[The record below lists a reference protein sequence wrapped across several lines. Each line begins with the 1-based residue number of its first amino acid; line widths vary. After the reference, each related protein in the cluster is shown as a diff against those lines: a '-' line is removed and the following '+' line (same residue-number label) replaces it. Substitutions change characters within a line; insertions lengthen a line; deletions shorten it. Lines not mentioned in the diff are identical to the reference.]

1 MPAASRLSALDG
13 LRGIAA
19 LVVVVHHAL
28 LVSPS
33 LAAAYYGGDVPENPL
48 RIALVYTPLHLVW
61 GGAEAVVV
69 FFVLSG
75 FVLARAVRSR
85 SFDWFSYF
93 PSRVLRLYVPVIG
106 AIAFAYAI
114 LLLPHDGATSSP
126 WLIHRDHGYPVHD
139 ILQDLTLLGGTSGV
153 VSPLWTLRWEII
165 FSLLLPVAAYA
176 VRLIPAWALGL
187 ACVVVSAVGASRG
200 VAALQY
206 LPIFGVGVAIEGEW
220 DRIGRVVGRMTRRAG
235 ALVWAGLLVLA
246 AVMLSARWELLAPL
260 GHDASAAISQAPIVI
275 GAGIL
280 VIAAVHCTT
289 LQRVLTWR
297 PVAWLGAVSF
307 SLYLIHEP
315 LVILMANITDAAV
328 WTVVTAVPLAVFVAW
343 VFWLIVERPA
353 HQLARTVRA
362 KAVWPTADEHGSSA
376 TENRELD
383 AGPGDD
389 DRTGEREAVRSAAP

>member
-1 MPAASRLSALDG
+1 MPAANRLSALDG

-33 LAAAYYGGDVPENPL
+33 LAAAYFGGDVQETPW

-93 PSRVLRLYVPVIG
+93 PSRILRLYLPVLG
-106 AIAFAYAI
+106 AVAFGFGV
-114 LLLPHDGATSSP
+114 LLLPHDGATTSP
-126 WLIHRDHGYPVHD
+126 WLLDRDAGYPFHD
-139 ILQDLTLLGGTSGV
+139 IVQDITLLGGTSGV

-176 VRLIPAWALGL
+176 ARLIPAWVLGVACIAL
-187 ACVVVSAVGASRG
+187 SAVGASQD

-206 LPIFGVGVAIEGEW
+206 LPVFGVGVAIEGEW
-220 DRIGRVVGRMTRRAG
+220 DRIGAVVGRMTRRAG
-235 ALVWAGLLVLA
+235 AFVWAGMLLLA
-246 AVMLSARWELLAPL
+246 AVLLSMHWELGGLL
-260 GHDASAAISQAPIVI
+260 GHAAAVTIAQAPIVI

-289 LQRVLTWR
+289 LRRVLTWR

-307 SLYLIHEP
+307 SL
-315 LVILMANITDAAV
+315 
-328 WTVVTAVPLAVFVAW
+328 
-343 VFWLIVERPA
+343 
-353 HQLARTVRA
+353 
-362 KAVWPTADEHGSSA
+362 
-376 TENRELD
+376 
-383 AGPGDD
+383 
-389 DRTGEREAVRSAAP
+389 

>member
-1 MPAASRLSALDG
+1 MPAANRLSALDG

-33 LAAAYYGGDVPENPL
+33 LAAAYFGGDVQETPW

-85 SFDWFSYF
+85 SFDWFAYF
-93 PSRVLRLYVPVIG
+93 PSRILRLYVPVIG
-106 AIAFAYAI
+106 AVAFGFAV
-114 LLLPHDGATSSP
+114 LLLPHDGATTSP
-126 WLIHRDHGYPVHD
+126 WLLDRDAGYPFHD
-139 ILQDLTLLGGTSGV
+139 ILQDITLLGGTSGV

-176 VRLIPAWALGL
+176 ARLIPAWVLGVACIAL
-187 ACVVVSAVGASRG
+187 SAVGASQD

-206 LPIFGVGVAIEGEW
+206 LPVFGVGVAIEGEW
-220 DRIGRVVGRMTRRAG
+220 DRIGRVVERMTRRAG
-235 ALVWAGLLVLA
+235 AFVWAGMLLLA
-246 AVMLSARWELLAPL
+246 AVLLSLHWELVGLL
-260 GHDASAAISQAPIVI
+260 GHAAAVTIAQAPIVI

-289 LQRVLTWR
+289 LRRVLTWR

-315 LVILMANITDAAV
+315 IVILMANITDAMP
-328 WTVVTAVPLAVFVAW
+328 WTLVTAVPLAVAVAW
-343 VFWLIVERPA
+343 VFWLIAERPA
-353 HQLARTVRA
+353 HTLARFVRA
-362 KAVWPTADEHGSSA
+362 RATWTAQRSGDPVQEAHG
-376 TENRELD
+376 EERDHERID
-383 AGPGDD
+383 
-389 DRTGEREAVRSAAP
+389 EREPVHAGMR